1 LPAEAKTYGG
11 QSPGLSKILTL
22 KGKTTKLEK
31 WTSQV
36 NKENERFVLW
46 ACNIAVYAR
55 FRLAKQTGEEMK
67 ATLPPQPIRIPPAK
81 PPGLA
86 KKRAGGRLAAAAVLT
101 VGLST
106 ITAASPAHLTLP
118 ETSSSAALHAPPAK
132 IKAPQF
138 KKAYGQLPLSFAPNR
153 GQTNSQVKFLSRGA
167 GYQLF
172 LTATEAVLALQ
183 QSSPRAKSAP
193 KKSQEKVKVKKTA
206 PTVLRMQLLGANP
219 APEISGV
226 ERLPGQVNYLQ
237 GKDPAQWHT
246 QIPTYAQVKYQGVYP
261 GIDLLYYGQQ
271 RQLEYDFIV
280 APGAHPRTI
289 RLAFEGAKKLEINA
303 EGELVLKTSGG
314 PVRFQR
320 PVMYQTIGGTR
331 REVAGGYMLTAP
343 HEVGFQ
349 VATYDTSQPLIIDP
363 VLSYST
369 YLGGNGWDEA
379 YDIAVD
385 GSGQAY
391 VAGGTESTNF
401 PVTAEAF
408 QMMPSGGST
417 DYSEA
422 FVAKLSA
429 DGSRLV
435 YATYLGGSNGDE
447 AYGIA
452 VDGQGQ
458 AYVAGYTGSDNF
470 PVTTGAFQP
479 VFGGGYGYG
488 DAFVAQLSA
497 DGSRLIYA
505 TYLGGNGSDGATGI
519 AVDGQGQAY
528 VAGFIDSTNFPV
540 TTGALQPV
548 FGGGYSDAFVA
559 QLSAD
564 GSTLAYA
571 TYLGGNGSDGA
582 TGIAVDGQGRA
593 YVAGSTFSTDFPVTG
608 SAFQPVLS
616 SNGGYSGDAFVAQ
629 LSVDGSSLIY
639 STYLGG
645 NGGDGAAG
653 IAVDG
658 QGRAYV
664 TGSTSSTNFPVTAG
678 ALQPVFGGGYSDA
691 FVAQLSADG
700 TRLVYATYLGGSG
713 FDGAT
718 AIAVDGYGRHDQ
730 AYVAGYTASDDFPM
744 TADAFQPVVGGGA
757 YDTDAFVAQL
767 SADGTA
773 LIYSTYL
780 GGSRYDEGAIGI
792 VVDGQG
798 QAYVVG
804 HTTSLDFPVTA
815 GAFQTVYGGGYH
827 VGDAFI
833 AKLNISA
840 SSPSPCPGER
850 LVTGIHVSRSGYR
863 RSRSSGNYLQ
873 QLTLTNTGS
882 APIAGPLALV
892 VDNLALVPGDLGAN
906 ATVVN
911 ASGQTTCAVP
921 VGSPYVSVTLSGNTL
936 NPGQSATVTLELANP
951 TNQAFNYTTRV
962 LVLNSPPA

>member
-1 LPAEAKTYGG
+1 
-11 QSPGLSKILTL
+11 
-22 KGKTTKLEK
+22 
-31 WTSQV
+31 
-36 NKENERFVLW
+36 
-46 ACNIAVYAR
+46 
-55 FRLAKQTGEEMK
+55 
-67 ATLPPQPIRIPPAK
+67 
-81 PPGLA
+81 
-86 KKRAGGRLAAAAVLT
+86 VLT
-101 VGLST
+101 IGFST
-106 ITAASPAHLTLP
+106 IAAASPAYLTLP
-118 ETSSSAALHAPPAK
+118 ESSSSAASHAQPAK

-183 QSSPRAKSAP
+183 QSSPPAKPVP
-193 KKSQEKVKVKKTA
+193 KKAQEKVKVKKTV

-219 APEISGV
+219 VPEIAGV

-237 GKDPAQWHT
+237 GKDPVKWRTH
-246 QIPTYAQVKYQGVYP
+246 IPTYAQVKYQGVYP

-280 APGAHPRTI
+280 APGANPRAI
-289 RLAFEGAKKLEINA
+289 RLAFEGAKKLIVNA
-303 EGELVLKTSGG
+303 EGALVLETSGG
-314 PVRFQR
+314 PVRFHR
-320 PVMYQTIGGTR
+320 PVIYQTIDGTR
-331 REVAGGYMLTAP
+331 REVAGRYVLNAP
-343 HEVGFQ
+343 HQVGFQ
-349 VATYDTSQPLIIDP
+349 VAAYDITQPLIIDP
-363 VLSYST
+363 VLSYAT
-369 YLGGNGWDEA
+369 YLGGSGWDEA
-379 YDIAVD
+379 YSIAVD
-385 GSGQAY
+385 RSGQAY
-391 VAGGTESTNF
+391 VAGGAESTNF
-401 PVTAEAF
+401 PVT
-408 QMMPSGGST
+408 SGAST

-429 DGSRLV
+429 DGTQLL

-452 VDGQGQ
+452 VDENGQ

-470 PVTTGAFQP
+470 PVTAGAFQP

-488 DAFVAQLSA
+488 DAFVAKLSV
-497 DGSRLIYA
+497 DGSSLIYS
-505 TYLGGNGSDGATGI
+505 TYLGGNGGDGATGI
-519 AVDGQGQAY
+519 AADGHGQAY
-528 VAGFIDSTNFPV
+528 VAGFTDSTNFPV
-540 TTGALQPV
+540 TAGALQPV
-548 FGGGYSDAFVA
+548 YGGGGGNFGDAFVA
-559 QLSAD
+559 KLSVD
-564 GSTLAYA
+564 GSSLIYS

-593 YVAGSTFSTDFPVTG
+593 YVTGDTSSTDFPVTG
-608 SAFQPVLS
+608 STFQPVLS
-616 SNGGYSGDAFVAQ
+616 SNGDYSGDAFVAK

-645 NGGDGAAG
+645 NGSDGAAGIAVDGQGQAYVAGVTSSMDFPVTAGVFQRLLGGGYYDAFVAQLSADGTQLLYATYLGGNSSDHAYG

-664 TGSTSSTNFPVTAG
+664 TGDTSSTDFPV
-678 ALQPVFGGGYSDA
+678 
-691 FVAQLSADG
+691 
-700 TRLVYATYLGGSG
+700 
-713 FDGAT
+713 
-718 AIAVDGYGRHDQ
+718 
-730 AYVAGYTASDDFPM
+730 
-744 TADAFQPVVGGGA
+744 TADAFQSVVGGGA

-773 LIYSTYL
+773 LVYSTYL
-780 GGSRYDEGAIGI
+780 GGSRYDEAAIGI

-827 VGDAFI
+827 VGDAFV
-833 AKLNISA
+833 AKLNIPA
-840 SSPSPCPGER
+840 SSPFPCTGER

-863 RSRSSGNYLQ
+863 RSRATGHYLQ

-911 ASGQTTCAVP
+911 GSGQTTCAVP